1 MSWVYLFIAG
11 LFEMGWA
18 IGLKYTHGFS
28 QIVPSILTVI
38 GMVCSFLFL
47 AEAMK
52 HIPLGIAYAAWTGM
66 GIIGTS
72 LATIF
77 LFHDSVTPVQILCVA
92 IITMG
97 IIGLRLSA

>member
-28 QIVPSILTVI
+28 QVVPSILTII

-47 AEAMK
+47 AEAVK

-92 IITMG
+92 VIAMG